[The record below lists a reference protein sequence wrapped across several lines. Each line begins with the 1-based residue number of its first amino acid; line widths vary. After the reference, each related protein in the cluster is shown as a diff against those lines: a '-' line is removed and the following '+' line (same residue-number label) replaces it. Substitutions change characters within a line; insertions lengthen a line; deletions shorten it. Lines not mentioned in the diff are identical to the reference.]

1 MAVRDMCVRV
11 VVGSTNPVKIEAV
24 RTAFELVWPEQTWDV
39 TGVPA
44 ASGVSV
50 QPMSDEECIIGARN
64 RARAALAHSDAPY
77 GVGLEGGLQRVAGK
91 WLNGGWSV
99 VIDSSGREGIGATI
113 KMVTPA
119 CMMEK
124 IEQGMEL
131 GDVDDLFFQQQ
142 NSKQAQGHFG
152 LFTRDLITR
161 KRAYVDGV
169 ITALVRF
176 MQPDLFIEGE

>member
-1 MAVRDMCVRV
+1 MVAKETHMKV

-24 RTAFELVWPEQTWDV
+24 RTAFEMVWPEQTWDV
-39 TGVPA
+39 TGIPA
-44 ASGVSV
+44 ASGVAA

-64 RARAALAHSDAPY
+64 RAREALAYSDAAY

-113 KMVTPA
+113 KMITPA
-119 CMMEK
+119 RMMAK
-124 IEQGMEL
+124 VEQGMEL

-152 LFTRDLITR
+152 LFTRGLITR

-169 ITALVRF
+169 ITALARF
-176 MQPDLFIEGE
+176 MQLDLFVEGE

>member
-1 MAVRDMCVRV
+1 MSVENTHKRV

-24 RTAFELVWPEQTWDV
+24 RTAFEMVWPEQIWDV
-39 TGVPA
+39 TGVLA

-64 RARAALAHSDAPY
+64 RARGALAHSDAAY
-77 GVGLEGGLQRVAGK
+77 GVGLEGGLQRIAGK

-119 CMMEK
+119 QMMAK

-131 GDVDDLFFQQQ
+131 GEVDDLFFQQQ

-161 KRAYVDGV
+161 KRAYIDGV
-169 ITALVRF
+169 ITALARF
-176 MQPDLFIEGE
+176 MQPGLFIEEE

>member
-1 MAVRDMCVRV
+1 MVAKDTCVKV

-24 RTAFELVWPEQTWDV
+24 RTAFEMVWPEQIWDV
-39 TGVPA
+39 IGVAA
-44 ASGVSV
+44 ASGVSI

-64 RARAALAHSDAPY
+64 RARAALAHSDAAY

-99 VIDSSGREGIGATI
+99 VIDRSGREGLGATI
-113 KMVTPA
+113 KMITPA
-119 CMMEK
+119 QMMAK

-131 GDVDDLFFQQQ
+131 GEVDDLFFQQQ

-169 ITALVRF
+169 LTALARF
-176 MQPDLFIEGE
+176 MQPDLFAEGE